1 MWGERK
7 QTSPSGWILRNN
19 GKGVYGN
26 LVCHILECKS
36 LVNENEIITYLP
48 NYKDLYGEDED
59 EQVYLARIIKDN
71 LRRL

>member
-1 MWGERK
+1 MYENTICEGCKIE
-7 QTSPSGWILRNN
+7 QSSTSH
-19 GKGVYGN
+19 V
-26 LVCHILECKS
+26 LECKS
-36 LVNENEIITYLP
+36 LVYENEIITYLP